1 MAFRLEASQDGGV
14 RESGGGDRK
23 PQVFPLTPGWMVNAR
38 IASSFPQLF
47 QHGLRSPAQEE

>member
-1 MAFRLEASQDGGV
+1 MAFRLEASQDDSV

-23 PQVFPLTPGWMVNAR
+23 PQVFPLTPGWTVNAR
-38 IASSFPQLF
+38 IASSFPERF